1 MGVIRVTAP
10 LFCFV
15 NLERGYSD
23 MKMNKWILAGT
34 ALTGVFAAHGAFAQS
49 TATQEVE
56 QVTEIVVRGNKT
68 IGQLKRES
76 GAKQKSTIDQNTISQ
91 SAAGQTIADTLNVI
105 PGFNFTNNDAFGS
118 SGGNIVMR
126 GLDSSRI
133 SLTFDGVQL
142 NDSGNY
148 AIYTNQQMEPE
159 LICSASVQ
167 TGATDADSMTASATG
182 GTINYTTCKP
192 EDEMGGVVKLSAG
205 SDNFKNLFVRFDTGK
220 FGPWGTKLFLAATNQ
235 SYDTWTREP
244 ALDPDLTADLRKY
257 QYNARLYQDIGDN
270 GSFLS
275 LAAQYNVNRN
285 YSMFGPSK
293 PQIYCQNA
301 ISSSA
306 VAPNCGYD
314 YNSIEG
320 FNINPSN
327 TGSIRGQSK
336 WVLSDKLTV
345 TVDPTF
351 QYVLATGGSV
361 TRLSEQ
367 DPRLCGTLS
376 LTAACGLDLNGDGDK
391 LDTNTSNTA
400 TTNQAPR
407 VYQANVTNTYRYSLN
422 TSAIYKFTETQTL
435 RLGLSF
441 DRANHRQTGEMVKL
455 DENNSPLD
463 PFGGK
468 VEERLRIT
476 TLDGSFMRRRDR
488 QSYANVDVV
497 SLEYRGRFFD
507 EKLFV
512 SAAVRHQKMER
523 DLNQYCYSSL
533 YGTGSSTPYCTT
545 QKVESSTTM
554 SDGIKVVTLEGAS
567 TTAVYF
573 APYQRKVSFSK
584 TMPNIGLTWTFD
596 NGSQVFAN
604 YSESMS
610 SPRTDSYYA
619 VVLDTSA
626 DGLNK
631 ANFAANQAFYKANA
645 MSVANP
651 KPETSETVEVGYRFR
666 KPNFN
671 ATATAFTAL
680 DKDRIVSSYDFETA
694 TSFDRNVGKVKRNG
708 FEASAAYSPV
718 DSLVLNAGL
727 TYTDTEVQSNLVYA
741 KTGNTPRY
749 LATAGKQLVEM
760 PKWMWNVG
768 VDYQITDALALNLTG
783 KYVGDRFTTDIND
796 DVAPHY
802 FVWNGSLRYDLPWF
816 KEGTYV
822 QLNAINLFDQKYL
835 GSFSSQNNALS
846 YVDNLGQTKSGTFPF
861 MNVGAPQTFVLSLR
875 TKF

>member
-1 MGVIRVTAP
+1 
-10 LFCFV
+10 
-15 NLERGYSD
+15 
-23 MKMNKWILAGT
+23 MNKSWILAGT
-34 ALTGVFAAHGAFAQS
+34 ALTGLLMASGAMAQS

-56 QVTEIVVRGNKT
+56 QVTEVVVRGAKT
-68 IGQLKRES
+68 VGQLKRES
-76 GAKQKSTIDQNTISQ
+76 GVKQKSTVDQATISQ
-91 SAAGQTIADTLNVI
+91 GSAGQTIAETLNVI

-126 GLDSSRI
+126 GLDNSRI

-182 GTINYTTCKP
+182 GTINYSTCKP
-192 EDEMGGVVKLSAG
+192 EDTMGGVVKLSGG

-220 FGPWGTKLFLAATNQ
+220 FGPFGTKLFLAATNQ

-244 ALDPDLTADLRKY
+244 VLSPNLNAELKKY
-257 QYNARLYQDIGDN
+257 QYNARLYQDIGDD
-270 GSFLS
+270 GSFMS
-275 LAAQYNVNRN
+275 LAAQWNVNRN

-293 PQIYCQNA
+293 PQINCEGTN
-301 ISSSA
+301 

-320 FNINPSN
+320 FNINPSD

-336 WVLSDKLTV
+336 WVLSDKLTL

-367 DPRLCGTLS
+367 DARLCGTAS

-407 VYQANVTNTYRYSLN
+407 VYQANITNTYRYSLN
-422 TSAIYKFTETQTL
+422 TSAIYKFTDTQTL

-455 DENNSPLD
+455 DANNSPID

-468 VEERLRIT
+468 KKEELRIK
-476 TLDGSFMRRRDR
+476 TLDGSHMRRRDR

-512 SAAVRHQKMER
+512 SAALRHQKMER
-523 DLNQYCYSSL
+523 ELNQYCYSPI

-545 QKVESSTTM
+545 QKVENSVTLA
-554 SDGIKVVTLEGAS
+554 DGAKVVTLEGAS

-573 APYQRKVSFSK
+573 APFQRTVSFSK
-584 TMPNIGLTWTFD
+584 TMPNIGATWTFE
-596 NGSQVFAN
+596 NNSQIFAS

-619 VVLDTSA
+619 VVLDNSV

-631 ANFAANQAFYKANA
+631 SNFATTTNQALYKANS
-645 MSVANP
+645 MVVANP
-651 KPETSETVEVGYRFR
+651 KPETSQTLELGYRFR
-666 KPNFN
+666 KPTFN
-671 ATATAFTAL
+671 ATATVFTAE

-694 TSFDRNVGKVKRNG
+694 TFFDRNIGNVKRSG
-708 FEASAAYSPV
+708 FEASAAYTPV
-718 DSLVLNAGL
+718 ETLVLNAGL
-727 TYTDTEVQSNLVYA
+727 TYTDTEVQSDLA
-741 KTGNTPRY
+741 FGKSTTGVVRLLP
-749 LATAGKQLVEM
+749 TAGKQLVEM
-760 PKWMWNVG
+760 PKWMWTVG
-768 VDYQITDALALNLTG
+768 LDYQITSALAMNLSG

-802 FVWNGSLRYDLPWF
+802 FVWNGSLRYDLPF
-816 KEGTYV
+816 LKEGTYV

-835 GSFSSQNNALS
+835 GSFSSQNNALP
-846 YVDNLGQTKSGTFPF
+846 YVDAFGTKSGTFPF

-875 TKF
+875 AKF